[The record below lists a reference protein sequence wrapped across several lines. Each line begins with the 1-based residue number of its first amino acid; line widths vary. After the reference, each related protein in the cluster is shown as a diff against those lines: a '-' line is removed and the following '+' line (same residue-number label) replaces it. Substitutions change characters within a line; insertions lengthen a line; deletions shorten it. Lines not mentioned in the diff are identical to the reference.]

1 MFYSWK
7 ISFQARFNHNTF
19 LFLLF
24 WNKWAVAVGLQRTWV
39 ALLIAAGRIG
49 PKKEMRA
56 QNSAEA

>member
-1 MFYSWK
+1 MEDKLSGT
-7 ISFQARFNHNTF
+7 FQSQYFF
-19 LFLLF
+19 CYLLF

-49 PKKEMRA
+49 PKEEMRA